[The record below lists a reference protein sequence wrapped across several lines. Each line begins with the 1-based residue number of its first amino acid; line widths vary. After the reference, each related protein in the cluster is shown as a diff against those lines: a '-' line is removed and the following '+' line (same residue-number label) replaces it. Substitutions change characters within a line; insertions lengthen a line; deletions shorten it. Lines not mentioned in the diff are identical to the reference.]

1 VAIELSLLLMKIICI
16 GRNYAAHAKELNN
29 SVEEEPVIFLKP
41 DTALLNNN
49 QDFYLPDF
57 SNDIHYET
65 EVVVKI
71 NKAGKHIDEKF
82 AHRYYDSISL
92 GIDFTA
98 RDLQSMLKAKG
109 LPWERAKAFDGSAV
123 IGSFLPLA
131 DVGMMS
137 DLNFSMNL
145 NGQQVQSA
153 NTSEM
158 VFSVDKVIAFVSRFI
173 TLKTGD
179 LIYTG
184 TPQGVGKVNV
194 GDNLVGFLGD
204 KELFNFKVK

>member
-1 VAIELSLLLMKIICI
+1 MKIICV

-29 SVEEEPVIFLKP
+29 AVEEEPVIFLKP

-71 NKAGKHIDEKF
+71 NKPGKHIDEKF
-82 AHRYYDSISL
+82 AHRYYDSVSV

-98 RDLQSMLKAKG
+98 RDLQAMLKSKG

-123 IGSFLPLA
+123 IGAFLPLA
-131 DVGMMS
+131 DVGNIA
-137 DLNFSMNL
+137 DLNFSMSL
-145 NGQQVQSA
+145 NGQKVQSA
-153 NTSEM
+153 NTAEM

-184 TPQGVGKVNV
+184 TPQGVGKVSV
-194 GDNLVGFLGD
+194 GDHLVGYLGET
-204 KELFNFKVK
+204 ELFNFKVK

>member
-1 VAIELSLLLMKIICI
+1 MKIICV

-29 SVEEEPVIFLKP
+29 AVEEEPVIFLKP

-82 AHRYYDSISL
+82 AHRYYDSVSL

-131 DVGMMS
+131 DVGMIT
-137 DLNFSMNL
+137 DLNFSMSL
-145 NGQQVQSA
+145 NGQKVQSA

-194 GDNLVGFLGD
+194 GDNLVGFLGE
-204 KELFNFKVK
+204 KELLNFKVK

>member
-1 VAIELSLLLMKIICI
+1 MKIICV
-16 GRNYAAHAKELNN
+16 GRNYAGHAKELNN
-29 SVEEEPVIFLKP
+29 AVEEEPVIFLKP
-41 DTALLNNN
+41 DTALLNND

-71 NKAGKHIDEKF
+71 NKPGKHIDEKF
-82 AHRYYDSISL
+82 AHRYYDSVSL

-131 DVGMMS
+131 DVGKIS
-137 DLNFSMNL
+137 DLSFSMNL

-184 TPQGVGKVNV
+184 TPQGVGKVSV

>member
-1 VAIELSLLLMKIICI
+1 MKIICV

-29 SVEEEPVIFLKP
+29 AVEEEPVIFLKP

-71 NKAGKHIDEKF
+71 NKPGKHIDEKF
-82 AHRYYDSISL
+82 AHRYYDSVSV
-92 GIDFTA
+92 GVDFTA
-98 RDLQSMLKAKG
+98 RDLQAMLKAKG
-109 LPWERAKAFDGSAV
+109 LPWERAKAFDGSAA
-123 IGSFLPLA
+123 IGAFLPLA
-131 DVGMMS
+131 DVGNIA
-137 DLNFSMNL
+137 DLNFSMSL
-145 NGQQVQSA
+145 NGQKVQSA
-153 NTSEM
+153 NTAEM

-184 TPQGVGKVNV
+184 TPQGVGKVSV
-194 GDNLVGFLGD
+194 GDHLIGYLGET
-204 KELFNFKVK
+204 ELFNFKVK

>member
-1 VAIELSLLLMKIICI
+1 MAI
-16 GRNYAAHAKELNN
+16 
-29 SVEEEPVIFLKP
+29 
-41 DTALLNNN
+41 
-49 QDFYLPDF
+49 
-57 SNDIHYET
+57 
-65 EVVVKI
+65 
-71 NKAGKHIDEKF
+71 
-82 AHRYYDSISL
+82 
-92 GIDFTA
+92 
-98 RDLQSMLKAKG
+98 KG
-109 LPWERAKAFDGSAV
+109 AKAFDGSAV

-131 DVGMMS
+131 DVGMIS
-137 DLNFSMNL
+137 DLSFSMNL

-204 KELFNFKVK
+204 KELFNFKAK

>member
-1 VAIELSLLLMKIICI
+1 MKIICV

-29 SVEEEPVIFLKP
+29 AVEEEPVIFLKP
-41 DTALLNNN
+41 DTSLLSNN

-57 SNDIHYET
+57 STDIHYET

-71 NKAGKHIDEKF
+71 NKPGKHIDEKF
-82 AHRYYDSISL
+82 AHRYYDTVSV
-92 GIDFTA
+92 GVDFTA
-98 RDLQSMLKAKG
+98 RDLQAMLKSKG

-123 IGSFLPLA
+123 IGAFLPLA
-131 DVGMMS
+131 DVGNIS
-137 DLNFSMNL
+137 DLNFSMSL
-145 NGQQVQSA
+145 NGQKVQSA

-184 TPQGVGKVNV
+184 TPQGVGKVSV
-194 GDNLVGFLGD
+194 GDHLIGYLGD
-204 KELFNFKVK
+204 HELFNFKVK

>member
-1 VAIELSLLLMKIICI
+1 MKIICV

-29 SVEEEPVIFLKP
+29 AVEEEPVIFLKP
-41 DTALLNNN
+41 DTALLSNN

-57 SNDIHYET
+57 SNDIHYEA

-71 NKAGKHIDEKF
+71 NKPGKHIDEKF
-82 AHRYYDSISL
+82 ANRYYDSISV
-92 GIDFTA
+92 GVDFTA

-131 DVGMMS
+131 EVGS
-137 DLNFSMNL
+137 IAALDFSMNL
-145 NGQQVQSA
+145 NGQKVQSA

-194 GDNLVGFLGD
+194 GDHLIGFLGNQ
-204 KELFNFKVK
+204 ELFNFKVK

>member
-1 VAIELSLLLMKIICI
+1 MKIICV

-29 SVEEEPVIFLKP
+29 AVEEEPVIFLKP

-71 NKAGKHIDEKF
+71 NKPGKHIDEKF
-82 AHRYYDSISL
+82 AHRYYDAVSV
-92 GIDFTA
+92 GVDFTA
-98 RDLQSMLKAKG
+98 RDLQAILKSKG

-123 IGSFLPLA
+123 IGAFLPLA
-131 DVGMMS
+131 DVGNIS
-137 DLNFSMNL
+137 DLNFSMSL
-145 NGQQVQSA
+145 NGQKVQSA

-184 TPQGVGKVNV
+184 TPQGVGKVSV
-194 GDNLVGFLGD
+194 GDHLIGYLGET
-204 KELFNFKVK
+204 ELFNFKVK

>member
-1 VAIELSLLLMKIICI
+1 MKIICV

-29 SVEEEPVIFLKP
+29 AVEEEPVIFLKP

-49 QDFYLPDF
+49 KDFYLPDF

-71 NKAGKHIDEKF
+71 NKPGKNIDEKF
-82 AHRYYDSISL
+82 ANRYYDSVSV
-92 GIDFTA
+92 GVDFTA

-131 DVGMMS
+131 EVGNIA
-137 DLNFSMNL
+137 DLDFSMNL
-145 NGQQVQSA
+145 NGQKVQSA

-194 GDNLVGFLGD
+194 GDHLIGFLGNQ
-204 KELFNFKVK
+204 ELFNFKVK

>member
-1 VAIELSLLLMKIICI
+1 MKIICV

-29 SVEEEPVIFLKP
+29 AVEEEPVIFLKP
-41 DTALLNNN
+41 DTSLLSNN

-57 SNDIHYET
+57 STDIHYET

-71 NKAGKHIDEKF
+71 NKPGKHIDEKF
-82 AHRYYDSISL
+82 AHRYYDSVSV
-92 GIDFTA
+92 GVDFTA
-98 RDLQSMLKAKG
+98 RDLQAMLKSKG

-131 DVGMMS
+131 DVGNIS
-137 DLNFSMNL
+137 DLNFSMSL
-145 NGQQVQSA
+145 NGQKVQSA

-158 VFSVDKVIAFVSRFI
+158 VFSVDNVIAFVSRFI

-184 TPQGVGKVNV
+184 TPLGVGKVSV
-194 GDNLVGFLGD
+194 GDHLIGYLGEN
-204 KELFNFKVK
+204 ELFNFKVK

>member
-1 VAIELSLLLMKIICI
+1 MKIICV

-29 SVEEEPVIFLKP
+29 AVEEEPVIFLKP
-41 DTALLNNN
+41 DTSLLSNN

-57 SNDIHYET
+57 STDIHYEA

-71 NKAGKHIDEKF
+71 NKPGKHIDEKF
-82 AHRYYDSISL
+82 AHRYYDAVSV
-92 GIDFTA
+92 GVDFTA
-98 RDLQSMLKAKG
+98 RDLQAMLKAKG
-109 LPWERAKAFDGSAV
+109 LPWERAKAFDGSAI

-131 DVGMMS
+131 DVGNIS
-137 DLNFSMNL
+137 DLNFSMSL
-145 NGQQVQSA
+145 NGQKVQSA

-184 TPQGVGKVNV
+184 TPQGVGKVSV
-194 GDNLVGFLGD
+194 GDHLIGYLGEV
-204 KELFNFKVK
+204 ELFNFKVK

>member
-1 VAIELSLLLMKIICI
+1 MKIICV

-29 SVEEEPVIFLKP
+29 AVEEEPVIFLKP

-57 SNDIHYET
+57 SNEIHYET

-71 NKAGKHIDEKF
+71 NKPGKHIDEKF
-82 AHRYYDSISL
+82 AHRYYDSVSV

-98 RDLQSMLKAKG
+98 RDLQSILKAKG
-109 LPWERAKAFDGSAV
+109 LPWERAKAFDSSAV

-131 DVGMMS
+131 DAGIIS
-137 DLNFSMNL
+137 DLNFSMEL
-145 NGQQVQSA
+145 NGQKVQEA

-184 TPQGVGKVNV
+184 TPQGVGKVSA
-194 GDNLVGFLGD
+194 GDHLIGYLGT

>member
-1 VAIELSLLLMKIICI
+1 MKIICV

>member
-1 VAIELSLLLMKIICI
+1 MKIICV

-29 SVEEEPVIFLKP
+29 AVEEEPVIFLKP

-71 NKAGKHIDEKF
+71 NKPGKHIDEKF
-82 AHRYYDSISL
+82 AHRYYDSVSV
-92 GIDFTA
+92 GVDFTA
-98 RDLQSMLKAKG
+98 RDLQAMLKAKG

-123 IGSFLPLA
+123 IGAFLPLA
-131 DVGMMS
+131 DVGNIA
-137 DLNFSMNL
+137 DLNFSMSL
-145 NGQQVQSA
+145 NGQKVQSA

-184 TPQGVGKVNV
+184 TPQGVGKVSV
-194 GDNLVGFLGD
+194 GDHLIGYLGET
-204 KELFNFKVK
+204 ELFNFKVK

>member
-1 VAIELSLLLMKIICI
+1 MKIICV

-29 SVEEEPVIFLKP
+29 AVEEEPVIFLKP

-82 AHRYYDSISL
+82 AHRYYDSVSL

-131 DVGMMS
+131 DVGIIS
-137 DLNFSMNL
+137 DLSFSMNL

>member
-1 VAIELSLLLMKIICI
+1 MKIICV

-29 SVEEEPVIFLKP
+29 AVEEEPVIFLKP

-57 SNDIHYET
+57 SNDIHYEA

-71 NKAGKHIDEKF
+71 NKPGKHIDEKF
-82 AHRYYDSISL
+82 ANRYYDSVSV
-92 GIDFTA
+92 GVDFTA

-131 DVGMMS
+131 DVGNIA
-137 DLNFSMNL
+137 DLDFSMNL
-145 NGQQVQSA
+145 NGQKVQSA

-184 TPQGVGKVNV
+184 TPQGVGKVNL
-194 GDNLVGFLGD
+194 GDHLVGFLGD
-204 KELFNFKVK
+204 KELFNFKIK

>member
-1 VAIELSLLLMKIICI
+1 MKIICV

-57 SNDIHYET
+57 SNDIHYEA

-71 NKAGKHIDEKF
+71 NKPGKHIDEKF
-82 AHRYYDSISL
+82 AYRYYDSVSV
-92 GIDFTA
+92 GVDFTA
-98 RDLQSMLKAKG
+98 RDLQSMLKTKG

-131 DVGMMS
+131 DVGNIAAL
-137 DLNFSMNL
+137 DFSMNL
-145 NGQQVQSA
+145 NGQKVQSA

-194 GDNLVGFLGD
+194 GDQLIGYLGNQ
-204 KELFNFKVK
+204 ELFNFKVK

>member
-1 VAIELSLLLMKIICI
+1 MKIICV

-29 SVEEEPVIFLKP
+29 AVEEEPVIFLKP

-57 SNDIHYET
+57 SNEIHYET

-71 NKAGKHIDEKF
+71 NKPGKHIDEKF
-82 AHRYYDSISL
+82 AHRYYDSVSV

-98 RDLQSMLKAKG
+98 RDLQSILKAKG

-131 DVGMMS
+131 DAGIIS
-137 DLNFSMNL
+137 NLNFSMEL
-145 NGQQVQSA
+145 NGQKVQEA

-184 TPQGVGKVNV
+184 TPQGVGKVSA
-194 GDNLVGFLGD
+194 GDHLIGYLGT